1 MMRKTYSITGM
12 IVCILLVINS
22 FQLKSQNELVG
33 FIKGGIGDG
42 EKLIQAYIEP
52 LGNGMGANL
61 NGGWYNTAK
70 VHRTLGFD
78 LTFTITAARVPESA
92 TSFDIA
98 QLGLQKLQLKPG
110 ESSIAPTFA
119 GDLGGGPALH
129 FVEEGMD
136 FPLVEFNT
144 PGGVDVP
151 FYPMPMIKVGVGLPK
166 GFEINGRFV
175 PKISY
180 EDLSTNL
187 WGIGL
192 KYDVLQHFG
201 LINRVPFLNVS
212 VMGAYTKMNF
222 GSDLDFQ
229 KSIYGSEIGGVP
241 IEGGQAVYEDQSLD
255 INLSGFTTTAI
266 VSYDLP
272 VITLF
277 GGLGYSKSTTNVD
290 LLGDYPLIA
299 AEVNNDNDVSIFI
312 EDFTNPLALEFEN
325 HSGLQMTAGLRIKLA
340 VITLHASY
348 TRANYSLITAGLGI
362 SVR

>member
-1 MMRKTYSITGM
+1 MKQKISTGGM
-12 IVCILLVINS
+12 ILFVLLVINS
-22 FQLKSQNELVG
+22 FQLKAQNELVE

-42 EKLIQAYIEP
+42 EKLIQAYLEP

-61 NGGWYNTAK
+61 TGGWYNTAK
-70 VHRTLGFD
+70 VHSTLGFD
-78 LTFTITAARVPESA
+78 ITFTITAAMAPESA

-98 QLGLQKLQLKPG
+98 KLDLQTLVLQEG
-110 ESSIAPTFA
+110 ESSFAPTFA
-119 GDLGGGPALH
+119 GETDRGPALM
-129 FVEEGMD
+129 FFKEGVD
-136 FPLVEFNT
+136 LPLAQFNT

-151 FYPMPMIKVGVGLPK
+151 FYPMPMIKAGIGLPK

-180 EDLSTNL
+180 EDLSASL

-201 LINRVPFLNVS
+201 LIDRVPFLNAS
-212 VMGAYTKMNF
+212 IIGAYTKLNF

-229 KSIYGSEIGGVP
+229 KSIYGTEIGGNP
-241 IEGGQAVYEDQSLD
+241 IEGGQAVYEDQKLD
-255 INLSGFTTTAI
+255 INMSGFTTAAL

-290 LLGDYPLIA
+290 LLGDYPLIGA
-299 AEVNNDNDVSIFI
+299 DVNNADDIRIFI
-312 EDFTNPLALEFEN
+312 EDITDPIALEFVN
-325 HSGLQMTAGLRIKLA
+325 HSGLQVTGGLRIKLA

-348 TRANYSLITAGLGI
+348 TRANYNLLTAGLGV